1 MKSWGSVLSILIL
14 PAALQ
19 TDLDLDP
26 GEPNQQGSGS
36 KTLFSQNLMKM
47 SSSRERV
54 SVKMVAKKEDGTVVK
69 KLFKPIEDSVKEGM
83 DSRNNIF
90 VLSKNKVIMSIF

>member
-1 MKSWGSVLSILIL
+1 
-14 PAALQ
+14 
-19 TDLDLDP
+19 
-26 GEPNQQGSGS
+26 
-36 KTLFSQNLMKM
+36 M
-47 SSSRERV
+47 SLWRERV